1 LTKLFFLFFLVP
13 TVYGENNFDDNCVVC
28 EIKLTCEYG
37 VSIVYI
43 NLAFEKDYKK
53 VRFFEDGESLIEE
66 RILLSPNYDQ
76 SWFYE
81 VKDEIPEINFDSKIS
96 KKRKDVK
103 KGNRIRIKNGV
114 KLLDD
119 YVSIKPLLLKINR
132 RNLKAQWEFP
142 TIGDVDGDTW
152 SGECFSGFKEYSKQ
166 F

>member
-1 LTKLFFLFFLVP
+1 MRKLFLLLFLASTLQ
-13 TVYGENNFDDNCVVC
+13 GETDFNDNCVVC

-37 VSIVYI
+37 VSILYI
-43 NLAFEKDYKK
+43 NLAFEKDYKN

-66 RILLSPNYDQ
+66 RLLLSPNYDQ

-81 VKDEIPEINFDSKIS
+81 VKDATPKINIDSEIS

-142 TIGDVDGDTW
+142 TIGDVDGNTW
-152 SGECFSGFKEYSKQ
+152 SGECFTGFKEYSKQ